1 MAKKSVIIRR
11 VATDGGDKWATW
23 VAVAQKP
30 RLRPTL
36 LLRKIQRGAN
46 HGNGFPK
53 TLNYEEVGKVLYNF
67 AAASQVSTFA
77 TLPFHFPP
85 QSSHFQ
91 FHIHTC
97 SHRQTLIGSERWR
110 QRRERPNQ
118 RKQAPRRQAPA
129 PDVTKS
135 GCRRE
140 WERQS

>member
-1 MAKKSVIIRR
+1 MAKESAIIRR
-11 VATDGGDKWATW
+11 VATDGGDKWVMWA
-23 VAVAQKP
+23 AVAQKP

-97 SHRQTLIGSERWR
+97 SHRQTLIRYERWR
-110 QRRERPNQ
+110 RRREQPNQ
-118 RKQAPRRQAPA
+118 RKQTPRKRAPA
-129 PDVTKS
+129 PDVTIS
-135 GCRRE
+135 GCHHERERR
-140 WERQS
+140 S